1 MKGTAG
7 GDHLAVVRLL
17 GPADA
22 APAGVELLR
31 CAVPRGYP
39 LLIILKLGDQVC
51 CMASRTPDRALAAAH
66 AALELAEARGQRPR
80 IVFAPDGRRLVAAAA
95 RAVAREEEDG
105 PHRRLVNEI
114 RPRWDRV
121 VAPSTRH

>member
-1 MKGTAG
+1 MKGMAG

-17 GPADA
+17 GPADP

-31 CAVPRGYP
+31 CTVPRGYH
-39 LLIILKLGDQVC
+39 LLVTLQLADEVC

-66 AALELAEARGQRPR
+66 AAVELIEARGQRPR

-95 RAVAREEEDG
+95 QAVARQEEDG